1 MYIYVLVYV
10 CKYVM
15 PILFRKKMLFD
26 NKMFVNKDPNS
37 NLLTNI
43 WNFTKKMFKNL
54 SYVLLVIIKI
64 RLYC

>member
-1 MYIYVLVYV
+1 
-10 CKYVM
+10 M